1 MKYATSFRISDQA
14 RALLDRMA
22 RETSIAHTAMLEILI
37 REGAK
42 KRGIRADSGVQTESQ
57 SGPKPRD

>member
-22 RETSIAHTAMLEILI
+22 QDISISHTAMLEILI

-42 KRGIRADSGVQTESQ
+42 KRGIRADSRVQAESQ
-57 SGPKPRD
+57 SSEDARH